1 MGWTPILNRLGMA
14 TPLWQKHLEIT
25 LKCNDSFTKTYQ
37 TQKLRQTLCELYVHQ
52 YKKENT
58 RTESPMFTEQGKV
71 AEKGIPVKETSSNIQ
86 EYP

>member
-1 MGWTPILNRLGMA
+1 MT
-14 TPLWQKHLEIT
+14 HL
-25 LKCNDSFTKTYQ
+25 
-37 TQKLRQTLCELYVHQ
+37 QKLRQTLCELYVHQ